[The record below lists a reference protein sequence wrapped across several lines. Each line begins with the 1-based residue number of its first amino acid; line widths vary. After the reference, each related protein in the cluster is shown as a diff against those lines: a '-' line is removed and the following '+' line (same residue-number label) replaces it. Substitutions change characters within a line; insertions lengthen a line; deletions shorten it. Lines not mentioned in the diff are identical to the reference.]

1 MREVKLG
8 DRLIGDGHPT
18 FVIAEMACS
27 HDGLVEK
34 AQTIISGVSA
44 AKADAINFQVFSIK
58 DLMVPQYGS
67 GVARVSAGKESQ
79 RIYDYLSTIS
89 LDHQAWEGLFAFA
102 REHNLL
108 IISTCGDLPS
118 IKFVSNLE
126 PDAYTI
132 SAPSLCEEGFVR
144 EIASKGK
151 PIFLRIGGAFLG
163 EIEKAVMLIQECGNG
178 DVILIHGF
186 QNYPTKLEDMNLS
199 YTHSLK
205 TIFSLPVGFADHVD
219 AESDLSLV
227 LPLLSLPFG
236 ASVIEKHIT
245 HDRKLRGEDFE
256 SALNPD
262 EFIKFVQ
269 HLREIERTFGSP
281 ATRPLSED
289 ELNYRQ
295 VCRKR
300 TVASRSIK
308 QGEVISADN
317 IAFKRSDEGIY
328 PDEISFTI
336 GRVVKR
342 DIAENDPISWDK
354 LF

>member
-178 DVILIHGF
+178 DVILAD
-186 QNYPTKLEDMNLS
+186 YPRQLFEKFRGQYAGRSSGHNS
-199 YTHSLK
+199 ISL
-205 TIFSLPVGFADHVD
+205 FVSL
-219 AESDLSLV
+219 
-227 LPLLSLPFG
+227 
-236 ASVIEKHIT
+236 
-245 HDRKLRGEDFE
+245 
-256 SALNPD
+256 
-262 EFIKFVQ
+262 
-269 HLREIERTFGSP
+269 
-281 ATRPLSED
+281 
-289 ELNYRQ
+289 
-295 VCRKR
+295 
-300 TVASRSIK
+300 
-308 QGEVISADN
+308 
-317 IAFKRSDEGIY
+317 
-328 PDEISFTI
+328 
-336 GRVVKR
+336 
-342 DIAENDPISWDK
+342 
-354 LF
+354 